1 MLTDIEMLFISLS
14 KEVVSGKLTD
24 VSVNYSEIFYMLKA
38 CLLSERACYLSIT
51 TTYFSID

>member
-24 VSVNYSEIFYMLKA
+24 VSVNYSEMFYMFKA

-51 TTYFSID
+51 TSYFSID